1 MCQMH
6 PNSDVQLWNFWLW
19 IHILHFNYV
28 WNLPT
33 LSLALFFFNHI
44 EFRTM
49 SMHCAVIWKFSSV
62 DLTHFSFFYFRFLT
76 KKANSSFPLV
86 FLEKTRANFFILG
99 KSLCSAIRVITSFA
113 TGEARGREC
122 RSSAPW
128 AILSDVSPSVLLTSL
143 PDSQFLEKVLTY
155 II

>member
-1 MCQMH
+1 MR
-6 PNSDVQLWNFWLW
+6 N
-19 IHILHFNYV
+19 LHRRFVLCSASQIYDGDF
-28 WNLPT
+28 
-33 LSLALFFFNHI
+33 A
-44 EFRTM
+44 
-49 SMHCAVIWKFSSV
+49 KFCGLLRIYEL
-62 DLTHFSFFYFRFLT
+62 LTYFSFFYFRFLT

-128 AILSDVSPSVLLTSL
+128 AILSDVSRYVLLTSL
-143 PDSQFLEKVLTY
+143 PDSQFLEKVLFY
-155 II
+155 